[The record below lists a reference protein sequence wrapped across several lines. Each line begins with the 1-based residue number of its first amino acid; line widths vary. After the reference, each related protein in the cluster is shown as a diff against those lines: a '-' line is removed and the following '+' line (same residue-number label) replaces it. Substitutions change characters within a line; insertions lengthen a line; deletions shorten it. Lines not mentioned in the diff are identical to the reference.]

1 MLYSIKGEYPI
12 DTLPHRIRL
21 SDGSTRT
28 DSSTFTADE
37 LSSAGITTVSDP
49 PEYNADTHKL
59 TWNTTDIDWDVVAL
73 TQEEI
78 DNLISIA
85 WQGIRE
91 ERDSLLKEV
100 DEKVLRYQSEVRVGI
115 TTTTDNISDL
125 DTYAQALRNIPST
138 YSNPSD
144 VEWPNKPWESGE
156 SEASSSGESETSS
169 SGE

>member
-1 MLYSIKGEYPI
+1 MYSIKGNYPVE
-12 DTLPHRIRL
+12 TLPHRIRL

-49 PEYNADTHKL
+49 PEYNSDTHKL
-59 TWNTTDIDWDVVAL
+59 TWDNSDIEWEVVAL

-85 WQGIRE
+85 WQSIRD
-91 ERDSLLKEV
+91 ERDSLLSEV
-100 DEKVLRYQSEVRVGI
+100 DERVSRYQSEVRIGI

-125 DTYAQALRNIPST
+125 DTYAQSLRDIPST
-138 YSNPSD
+138 YSNPND
-144 VEWPNKPWESGE
+144 VQWPDRPQTNDNEG
-156 SEASSSGESETSS
+156 
-169 SGE
+169 

>member
-1 MLYSIKGEYPI
+1 MLYSINGKYPI
-12 DTLPHRIRL
+12 DTLPYRIRL

-59 TWNTTDIDWDVVAL
+59 TWDNNDVEWKVIAL
-73 TQEEI
+73 TTEELA
-78 DNLISIA
+78 DLNDLA

-91 ERDSLLKEV
+91 ERDSLLKEI
-100 DEKVLRYQSEVRVGI
+100 DEKVLRYQSEVRIGV

-125 DTYAQALRNIPST
+125 DTYSQALRDIPST
-138 YSNPSD
+138 YSNPND
-144 VEWPNKPWESGE
+144 VEWPNTPWESE
-156 SEASSSGESETSS
+156 EVDSTEKS
-169 SGE
+169 